1 MKSYEL
7 QSKLDEMLPENIV
20 PERFDLVTKRGRLV
34 RHSKYSITIV
44 FPAKLYLDGEEV
56 TDNYSKF
63 EVTFSL

>member
-1 MKSYEL
+1 
-7 QSKLDEMLPENIV
+7 MLPENIV